1 MRLTSTLL
9 ILSLAIASCGGE
21 TAPTYADAY
30 DALEKGAVAAS
41 GNDAAAAHAAF
52 DFVLAG
58 DADAATKY
66 QAAAGKFKLAPT
78 AAGFETLASTYADQ
92 LDAKGVRK
100 LADAC
105 VLTRN
110 IEAGNTVLAFAA
122 KNYASD
128 ASLFESPMA
137 AMDALQSDPGAD
149 LSAIGYAGD

>member
-1 MRLTSTLL
+1 MRITSTLL
-9 ILSLAIASCGGE
+9 TLSLVFASCGGE
-21 TAPTYADAY
+21 TAPTYADAF

-41 GNDAAAAHAAF
+41 GNDMGAANAAF

-66 QAAAGKFKLAPT
+66 QAASGKFKLAPSVT
-78 AAGFETLASTYADQ
+78 AFESLTATYKAQ
-92 LDAKGVRK
+92 FNAKSVRK

-110 IEAGNTVLAFAA
+110 IEAGNAVLAYAA
-122 KNYASD
+122 KEFTSESA
-128 ASLFESPMA
+128 LFEQAMA